1 MYGTIK
7 IWKGGKILEIEI
19 KLHEL
24 MARKNIRTVVDLSEK
39 SDVNVLTL
47 YNVINYKNKS
57 MRLDTIAKLCKT
69 LECEINDLIVIKY

>member
-1 MYGTIK
+1 M
-7 IWKGGKILEIEI
+7 EIEI

-24 MARKNIRTVVDLSEK
+24 MARNNIRTIVDLSEK

-47 YNVINYKNKS
+47 SKIINRKNKS
-57 MRLDTIAKLCKT
+57 MQLTTIAKLCKT